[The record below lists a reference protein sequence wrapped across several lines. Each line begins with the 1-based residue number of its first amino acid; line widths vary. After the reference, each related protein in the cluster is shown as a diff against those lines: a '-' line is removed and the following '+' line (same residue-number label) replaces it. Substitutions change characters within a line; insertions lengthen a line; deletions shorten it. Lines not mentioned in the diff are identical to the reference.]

1 MIKIINMIIYIL
13 NELLFP
19 VRCAGC
25 GRCLRRP
32 ICPECNAAMPMVR
45 GHTCSRCGRPT
56 MYAVNGCLQCGTGL
70 RSVDHTVAMAVY
82 EEPLRSV
89 IHKLKYGNGWRLAA
103 PLGAMAAAR
112 LAPHLATSRPAVTF
126 VPMHRRRR
134 MERGYD
140 HAEKLAA
147 GVARALGLEV
157 VCLLER
163 SRLSPSQASL
173 GYAERRK
180 NVKGAFRL
188 KADGQLPEEVVVVDD
203 VLTTGSTLA
212 ECADTLKAGG
222 ARRVVA
228 CVLARD
234 LLEVGSVPE
243 AV

>member
-1 MIKIINMIIYIL
+1 
-13 NELLFP
+13 
-19 VRCAGC
+19 
-25 GRCLRRP
+25 
-32 ICPECNAAMPMVR
+32 
-45 GHTCSRCGRPT
+45 
-56 MYAVNGCLQCGTGL
+56 
-70 RSVDHTVAMAVY
+70 MA
-82 EEPLRSV
+82 
-89 IHKLKYGNGWRLAA
+89 AA
-103 PLGAMAAAR
+103 PLSCALYHVALPQSSLKSVLWLGAMAAAR
-112 LAPHLATSRPAVTF
+112 LAPHLATSRPVVTF

-147 GVARALGLEV
+147 GVARALGLEAV
-157 VCLLER
+157 RLLER

-173 GYAERRK
+173 GFAERRK

-188 KADGQLPEEVVVVDD
+188 KADGRLPEEVVVVDD

-212 ECADTLKAGG
+212 ECAETLKAGG